1 VLQALKA
8 LVKEKPAA
16 DLQAALPSWAYLFA
30 RLSADNNRS
39 VRSEACHVT
48 AALAAA
54 VGRGIAPLLKSLLP
68 SLWLAQ
74 FDGYSETAAAARA
87 ALAVAFPSA
96 AKQRD
101 AVLFCRTEV
110 WPLVLPLGIP
120 LQCRCRAAVLA
131 ATLPVK
137 HRMTALHVGL
147 PAPHVCVKHCMAMGG
162 RARMSNRSLR
172 MGSDW
177 DPHCGCCC
185 RGRGRQAGRQAGGGN
200 PAVRLH
206 ACLWWQRLRWAP
218 TPLKKINL
226 N

>member
-1 VLQALKA
+1 MLQALKA
-8 LVKEKPAA
+8 LVKEKPAT

-110 WPLVLPLGIP
+110 WPLVLPLGIQ

-131 ATLPVK
+131 ATLSVK
-137 HRMTALHVGL
+137 HRMAALHVGL
-147 PAPHVCVKHCMAMGG
+147 PAPHACVKRSHCMAMGG

-177 DPHCGCCC
+177 GPRCGRCC
-185 RGRGRQAGRQAGGGN
+185 RGRGRQAGGGN

-206 ACLWWQRLRWAP
+206 ARLWWQRLRWAP

>member
-1 VLQALKA
+1 VLQALRA

-30 RLSADNNRS
+30 RLAADNNRS

-74 FDGYSETAAAARA
+74 YDGYSETAAAAWA
-87 ALAVAFPSA
+87 ALAVAFPSP

-110 WPLVLPLGIP
+110 RGHASGYPAAMPLSCCCV
-120 LQCRCRAAVLA
+120 AVLCGWDWCH
-131 ATLPVK
+131 LSL
-137 HRMTALHVGL
+137 LHVCTTSASNIKQVH
-147 PAPHVCVKHCMAMGG
+147 APCIPTRGG
-162 RARMSNRSLR
+162 KARMSNRSLR

-177 DPHCGCCC
+177 EPRCGRC
-185 RGRGRQAGRQAGGGN
+185 R
-200 PAVRLH
+200 
-206 ACLWWQRLRWAP
+206 
-218 TPLKKINL
+218 
-226 N
+226 